1 MPACRLKGA
10 LRAALAA
17 YLQVLDDWTLAEL
30 VGNRKRLV
38 YLQTS
43 GPPAFQGRAGPSNL
57 RTIGQP
63 RVSSINFCG
72 N

>member
-43 GPPAFQGRAGPSNL
+43 GPPGRAGPSNL

-63 RVSSINFCG
+63 RVSSINLCG